1 MAKRKETFIPNFW
14 VYIIGACFCI
24 VFPITSAGQTCNEA
38 RPVVVNRPLHAES
51 VHIGSPPVP
60 VETVIESIVQSK
72 LTTAN
77 YSNTCVCSTAG
88 EGGEGTTLPDI
99 ANIEERLHAYVD
111 GVLNDLALATVS
123 SPQEQEAQTYRSCAN
138 VDCGEGYCSFGNCI
152 CPSERYVGDNCETPV
167 CSSTCSNGGICTAPN
182 VCSCLPGFG
191 GATCDVVLDSPIR
204 ISTSVMSSVQPAEID
219 MPCQGMVEVQNPTT
233 LQYGGMC
240 SSGITMDTANVIC
253 REAGFEEGAETVIF
267 DDRFFPV
274 ESNAFFSNDQAS
286 KQPFS
291 YASANAP
298 TCNGTELKL
307 SDCTNYAALL
317 NEECSSHT
325 QVVSVVCKP
334 CFLYSSSGEA
344 CENGG
349 KRTGPDT
356 CSCLPLYTGN
366 RCTIPQC
373 PQGCSGQGTC
383 VEGGKCSCNEGFFGL
398 DCSLAVAT
406 QAPLSIGN
414 EFNLTTDTTSPF
426 YLSPP
431 SDALSESKYPICQ
444 GIPFRRTSSGDF
456 PVLPLDPSIVSTLR
470 PICASIFGDI
480 DEGSYIRYVQGTHGG
495 SVTVTTADGGSIR
508 AVPST
513 TPLPLLACGPCSF
526 IEDTTSP
533 LHDGLGNTTHSETA
547 PSSVPLAIEG
557 LSSRCS
563 FHGTYLGEGACT
575 CHEDWKGSTCNMPK
589 MTEVCPAGSA
599 PIFPDVC
606 VCAGGLAVVV
616 GSNKGKGTYIESCSD
631 VDNIISLRVYEY
643 LPKYEVA
650 GEYLYFGV
658 VETINPFTNERVV
671 VKNMQEGESWL
682 AIDSIDMSRMLPT
695 EFQSVNV
702 SGVVVLQALNVK
714 WSVNYHTEGSFSTAG
729 SDEIAFLQLRAS
741 SVHTS
746 GDTTNALTHMCT
758 LRGAIK
764 RDDTDGSFS
773 CTCLPGFKGTQC
785 QEQMTQLEYATSLV
799 SVNTNP
805 VPSISIPSEW
815 RDDTRGGTL
824 LFSNDDPCH
833 RGPVKYSWLGN
844 TRLVVSGNATQAE
857 EVGVAVCAQVG
868 LSLSAAFA
876 RNPFKRF
883 STYGNIIR
891 VTCPKHSTSLGECST
906 NTNLE
911 TIDVTER
918 NSLEVQCSCPSV
930 QVHDSQQYSRIATIR
945 HPDPESS
952 RQIGM
957 TEVSLSSDGL
967 VLAAGAY
974 GYSPGEVLV
983 WDRKDKSVTFDD
995 VIPDRLVSYATG
1007 SYQRVYSSSA
1017 RLILTK
1023 LTMSSNGLVLAI
1035 SYGSYIEIRSRE
1047 SREIKFSEVAPQRT
1061 DWCIAKISADGLV
1074 FVSASDNSLTVS
1086 ERENFS
1092 STLSIFWLS
1101 ATDREDC
1108 KVGPAISSDAN
1119 TIVMGSYQSGYL
1131 KVWERNSRITSF
1143 ANTPS
1148 TLSNPFGPTQMGTN
1162 RVVMSEDGLVI
1173 AGSPFTVYGE
1183 YILVWMRDSREVSV
1197 GSISP
1202 VKVTG
1207 ISFAMQVSLS
1217 SSGYL
1222 FAGTSYPSS
1231 YDRARSLFVWKS
1243 LREETDFMEVTPEII
1258 QTGVSEMFF
1267 YNLEVAVSTDSSTLA
1282 WGNPSLDSPSGLYKD
1297 SGAVFVIESFSGS
1310 CPDGFY
1316 GEKCTPCPTSC
1327 TTACDDGYEGTGS
1340 CL

>member
-38 RPVVVNRPLHAES
+38 RPVVVNRPLHAESVHAQS

-857 EVGVAVCAQVG
+857 EVGAVICAQVG

-876 RNPFKRF
+876 SNAVYDSAYNERITQFA
-883 STYGNIIR
+883 
-891 VTCPKHSTSLGECST
+891 CPKHSASLGDCST
-906 NTNLE
+906 NPE
-911 TIDVTER
+911 IIDVTER
-918 NSLEVQCSCPSV
+918 NSLEVQCACPSV
-930 QVHDSQQYSRIATIR
+930 QVYESQQYSRISVVR
-945 HPDPESS
+945 HPEPESTWYLGNN
-952 RQIGM
+952 I
-957 TEVSLSSDGL
+957 VSLSSDGL
-967 VLAAGAY
+967 VLAASAY
-974 GYSPGEVLV
+974 PYGRGEVFV
-983 WDRKDKSVTFDD
+983 WDRQDKSRSFRDIT
-995 VIPDRLVSYATG
+995 PDRLASNIFDAHG
-1007 SYQRVYSSSA
+1007 RG
-1017 RLILTK
+1017 RLTL
-1023 LTMSSNGLVLAI
+1023 SSNGLVLAI
-1035 SYGSYIEIRSRE
+1035 SGEGSIEIRSRE
-1047 SREIKFSEVAPQRT
+1047 SRDIKFSEVSPQLT
-1061 DWCIAKISADGLV
+1061 DWNCMLKISADGLV
-1074 FVSASDNSLTVS
+1074 FVTVRPGGLTVA

-1092 STLSIFWLS
+1092 STLSSHVLS
-1101 ATDREDC
+1101 VPYGENC
-1108 KVGPAISSDAN
+1108 HVGPAISSDAN
-1119 TIVMGSYQSGYL
+1119 IIALGNYEYGYVN
-1131 KVWERNSRITSF
+1131 VWERNSRSTNF
-1143 ANTPS
+1143 VDAPS
-1148 TLSNPFGPTQMGTN
+1148 TLPNPYGSASMGQN
-1162 RVVMSEDGLVI
+1162 RIVMSEDGLVI
-1173 AGSPFTVYGE
+1173 AGSPFTSFGDYA
-1183 YILVWMRDSREVSV
+1183 LVWMRNSRQTSFGSV
-1197 GSISP
+1197 SP
-1202 VKVTG
+1202 VKVDG
-1207 ISFAMQVSLS
+1207 ISKSMQVSLT

-1222 FAGTSYPSS
+1222 FAGVSGENNQA
-1231 YDRARSLFVWKS
+1231 DSLLVWKG
-1243 LREETDFMEVTPEII
+1243 LREEADFIEITPEVI
-1258 QTGVSEMFF
+1258 QTDVYNMFS
-1267 YNLEVAVSTDSSTLA
+1267 YMLEVSLSADGSTLA
-1282 WGNPSLDSPSGLYKD
+1282 WGNPFVSSPSGSFLR
-1297 SGAVFVIESFSGS
+1297 SGAVYVYEYSSRS